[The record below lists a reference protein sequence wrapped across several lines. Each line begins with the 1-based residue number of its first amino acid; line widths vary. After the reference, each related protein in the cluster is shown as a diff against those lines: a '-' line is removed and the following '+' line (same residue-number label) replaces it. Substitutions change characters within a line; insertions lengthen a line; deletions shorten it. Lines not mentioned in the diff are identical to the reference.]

1 MTKVC
6 TLSEAAR
13 TLVRDG
19 DTVVLGTGLEH
30 AIPFAA
36 GHEIIR
42 QRKRNLTL
50 VGPISDI
57 LFDQLIGAGCVKKAE
72 AAWVGNVAGGSAYN
86 FRRAVES
93 GAIEMVDHSN
103 LTIALR
109 LQAAAWG
116 LPFLPTRTALGS
128 DVMGNPALK
137 SMRCP
142 FTNESLVAV
151 AALLPDIA
159 IVHAQRADAHG
170 NAHCLGNLGVTTEAV
185 GASRRVLLTVE
196 EIVEP
201 EVIRERP
208 ELVAF
213 SSTCVTAVVKVP
225 FGAHPSPL
233 VGYYHRDDAHFLDYH
248 ARSKTPQEFEQWLA
262 EWVLN
267 LPDRA
272 DYLSKIN
279 IEKLHL

>member
-6 TLSEAAR
+6 TLTEAVH

-30 AIPFAA
+30 AIPFAT

-57 LFDQLIGAGCVKKAE
+57 LFDQLIGGGCVKKVE
-72 AAWVGNVAGGSAYN
+72 AAWIGNVAGGSAYN

-103 LTIALR
+103 LTVALR

-116 LPFLPTRTALGS
+116 VPFLPTRTALGS
-128 DVMGNPALK
+128 DLMDNPSLK

-142 FTNESLVAV
+142 FTNELLVAV
-151 AALLPDIA
+151 AALSPDVA
-159 IVHAQRADAHG
+159 IIHAQRADANG
-170 NAHCLGNLGVTTEAV
+170 NAYCLGNLGITTQAV

-201 EVIRERP
+201 EIICERP

-213 SSTCVTAVVKVP
+213 SGTCVTAVVKVP

-233 VGYYHRDDAHFLDYH
+233 VGYYHRDDAYFLDYH
-248 ARSKTPQEFEQWLA
+248 ARSKTPQEFEKWLA
-262 EWVLN
+262 EWVSH

-272 DYLSKIN
+272 QYLSKIK
-279 IEKLHL
+279 IEKLRL